1 MGIKY
6 IKNIDDA
13 TIVCRITSDK
23 KKVFVF
29 PMHKIN
35 KRENTVVSNGFTAI
49 SEEDLA
55 LLKAESSTFQFYEK
69 SGKLTLA
76 DELPQESMSPEQL
89 IAVLRD
95 EIDMLKAEIS
105 VLKEGNTPDSSK
117 ELNEAHLSI
126 TVLTDELNESKALL
140 EEKDK
145 MIEALDAQLLE
156 MSELVAAQPE
166 AEEQK

>member
-6 IKNIDDA
+6 IRNTDDA
-13 TIVCRITSDK
+13 TIVCRITSDR

-105 VLKEGNTPDSSK
+105 ALKEGGESAELK
-117 ELNEAHLSI
+117 E
-126 TVLTDELNESKALL
+126 ALA
-140 EEKDK
+140 KISDQDK

-156 MSELVAAQPE
+156 MAELVAAQSEPD
-166 AEEQK
+166 AEEEKE